1 MFELTHRWRH
11 PLPWLL
17 LLIGYS
23 LWQQADGWLGLFDGQ
38 SWRQMGNFLAT
49 SWPPRF
55 DRDFLALTL
64 TATLESLAV
73 ATLGLAGALLLGV
86 PFALLGS
93 RALSLAELGPVPSP
107 LRSALRA
114 ISRLVAI
121 VLRSLPEL
129 IWALLFVRL
138 SGLGPLAAILA
149 IAVSYGGMLA
159 KVYNEIMESGAQ
171 QPARA
176 LLLGGSGRL
185 QALWYGVLPAVRQE
199 LLSYTVYR
207 WECALR
213 ASVIMGFVGAG
224 GLGQQLELSLRMF
237 AGGEVVTLLLAFILL
252 VTLADGLSAWLR
264 HSRSPGLLLLI
275 CLGLAA
281 ALALYQLDWRMLS
294 FSLSGLGSFV
304 GEFLRPDWS
313 WPFLKTVASGLLD
326 TVQMALLSTLFSA
339 LLALPLACLARHCW
353 PPRLLFNLLRSVPE
367 LIFASLLVIAVGLG
381 PVAGILALTL
391 HTTGVLARLFVET
404 LENADPAPRLALQL
418 SGAGSIASFWYGLF
432 PLVTRQWL
440 AYSLYRGE
448 MNLRAAT
455 ILGVV
460 GAGGLGQQLYVS
472 LSLFRYDQT
481 ATLLL
486 AILLL
491 VWLAEAISR
500 RTRLPRPAPTQ
511 RDCQI

>member
-1 MFELTHRWRH
+1 MGAVGRH
-11 PLPWLL
+11 PWLWLL
-17 LLIGYS
+17 ALVAYS
-23 LWQQADGWLGLFDGQ
+23 LWQQADGWLGLFEPR
-38 SWRQMGNFLAT
+38 SWQQMGHFLAT
-49 SWPPRF
+49 GWPPRL
-55 DRDFLALTL
+55 DQDFLALTL
-64 TATLESLAV
+64 SATLESLAV
-73 ATLGLAGALLLGV
+73 ATLGLAGALLLGI

-93 RALSLAELGPVPSP
+93 RALSLAELGPIPSP
-107 LRSALRA
+107 LRSGLRR
-114 ISRLVAI
+114 ISRWLAI
-121 VLRSLPEL
+121 LLRSLPEL

-159 KVYNEIMESGAQ
+159 KVYNEIMESGAL

-185 QALWYGVLPAVRQE
+185 QALCYGVLPTVRQE

-237 AGGEVVTLLLAFILL
+237 AGGEVLTLLLAFLLL

-264 HSRSPGLLLLI
+264 HTRFPGMQLLAWV
-275 CLGLAA
+275 GLASVIA
-281 ALALYQLDWRMLS
+281 CYQLDWRMLS
-294 FSLSGLGSFV
+294 WSVAGLGQFIT
-304 GEFLRPDWS
+304 EFLQPDLS
-313 WPFLKTVASGLLD
+313 AAFLSTVVNGLFD
-326 TVQMALLSTLFSA
+326 TLQMALLSTLLSA

-353 PPRLLFNLLRSVPE
+353 PLRLLFNLLRSVPE
-367 LIFASLLVIAVGLG
+367 LIFASLLVMAVGLG

-404 LENADPAPRLALQL
+404 LENADPTPRQALTL
-418 SGAGSIASFWYGLF
+418 CGAGAISSFWYALF
-432 PLVTRQWL
+432 PQVARQWL

-455 ILGVV
+455 ILG
-460 GAGGLGQQLYVS
+460 
-472 LSLFRYDQT
+472 
-481 ATLLL
+481 
-486 AILLL
+486 
-491 VWLAEAISR
+491 
-500 RTRLPRPAPTQ
+500 
-511 RDCQI
+511 

>member
-1 MFELTHRWRH
+1 MFQLTHRWRH

-17 LLIGYS
+17 LLIGSS
-23 LWQQADGWLGLFDGQ
+23 LWQQADGWLGLFDDQ

-49 SWPPRF
+49 SWPPRV
-55 DRDFLALTL
+55 DQDFLTLTL

-73 ATLGLAGALLLGV
+73 ATLGLTGALLLGV

-93 RALSLAELGPVPSP
+93 RALSLAKLGPVPSP
-107 LRSALRA
+107 LRSTLRTL
-114 ISRLVAI
+114 SRLVAI

-149 IAVSYGGMLA
+149 IAVSYGGMLG
-159 KVYNEIMESGAQ
+159 KVYNEIMENGAL

-237 AGGEVVTLLLAFILL
+237 AGGEVITLLLAFILL

-275 CLGLAA
+275 CAGLAA

-294 FSLSGLGSFV
+294 FSLSGVGSFM

-313 WPFLKTVASGLLD
+313 WPFLKTVANGLLD

-339 LLALPLACLARHCW
+339 LLALPLACLARQCW
-353 PPRLLFNLLRSVPE
+353 PLRLLFNLLRSVPE
-367 LIFASLLVIAVGLG
+367 LIFASLLVIAVSLG

-404 LENADPAPRLALQL
+404 LENADPSPRLALQL
-418 SGAGSIASFWYGLF
+418 SGAGPITSFWYGQF
-432 PLVTRQWL
+432 PLVMRQWL

-500 RTRLPRPAPTQ
+500 RTRLPRPTPVQ